1 MLSQIKHFILIQLS
15 QARPDFIQSL
25 LYQDLQNLSSQS
37 EFDLRL
43 SSFSTLIKLVVMLM
57 KRSQN

>member
-1 MLSQIKHFILIQLS
+1 MLNQINHFILIQLS
-15 QARPDFIQSL
+15 QARQDFIQSL

-43 SSFSTLIKLVVMLM
+43 SSFSTLIKLVVT
-57 KRSQN
+57 

>member
-1 MLSQIKHFILIQLS
+1 MLKQIKHFILIQLS

-25 LYQDLQNLSSQS
+25 LYQDLHNLSSQS

-43 SSFSTLIKLVVMLM
+43 SPFSTLIKLVVISNL
-57 KRSQN
+57 QNI